1 MRWGLGAEPPRRCCM
16 TLPEKMQA
24 AVLRGKDEIVIEDVA
39 VPTVGASDVLVEVSH
54 CGVCG
59 SDLHM
64 VLDGWGR
71 RGSIGGHEGRG
82 GVGAVGPSVT
92 SWSGGGGV
100 VGGPAPRCG
109 SGGECPPGHP

>member
-1 MRWGLGAEPPRRCCM
+1 M

-24 AVLRGKDEIVIEDVA
+24 AVLRGKDELVIEEVA
-39 VPTVGASDVLVEVSH
+39 VPEVGPSDVLVEVSH

-71 RGSIGGHEGRG
+71 RGSIGGHE
-82 GVGAVGPSVT
+82 
-92 SWSGGGGV
+92 WSGV
-100 VGGPAPRCG
+100 VVATGPDVTPMVGRRRGDRRTDTAVRQVRDVPHRP
-109 SGGECPPGHP
+109 SDVVRRA